1 MTLTFHANGKIEGI
15 NNSNFNSS
23 LPSGHVIQV
32 VETINDSVTSIT
44 SSAGSFTATGFS
56 ASITPTSASSKILV
70 QVSTSFYVDNDDN
83 TGGVTVYRNGSVNL
97 GGSTSYGLKPI
108 YFYAGGGANDNQIPV
123 NMHHLD
129 SPATTSSVTYEVYY
143 RSDKSGNR
151 LNGIRSGRQSFI
163 LTEISG

>member
-1 MTLTFHANGKIEGI
+1 MTLTFHANGKIDGI
-15 NNSNFNSS
+15 NNANFNSS

-32 VETINDSVTSIT
+32 VETISDSVLAIT

-70 QVSTSFYVDNDDN
+70 QVSTTFYVDNDDN
-83 TGGVTVYRNGSVNL
+83 TAGVTVYRDGSVDL
-97 GGSTSYGLKPI
+97 GGGTPNGLKPI
-108 YFYAGGGANDNQIPV
+108 YFYAGGGANDNQVPV

-129 SPATTSSVTYEVYY
+129 SPATTSSVTYEIYY
-143 RSDKSGNR
+143 KCERSGNR
-151 LNGIRSGRQSFI
+151 LNGIRMGRQSCM

>member
-1 MTLTFHANGKIEGI
+1 MTLTFHANGKIDGI
-15 NNSNFNSS
+15 NNTNFNTS

-32 VETINDSVTSIT
+32 VETFDDNVTSIT

-70 QVSTSFYVDNDDN
+70 QVSTTFYVDNDDN
-83 TGGVTVYRNGSVNL
+83 TAGVTVYRNGSVDL
-97 GGSTSYGLKPI
+97 GGGTPNGLKPV
-108 YFYAGGGANDNQIPV
+108 YFYAGGGANDNQVPI

-143 RSDKSGNR
+143 ISDKSGNR
-151 LNGIRSGRQSFI
+151 LNGIRSGRQSFV